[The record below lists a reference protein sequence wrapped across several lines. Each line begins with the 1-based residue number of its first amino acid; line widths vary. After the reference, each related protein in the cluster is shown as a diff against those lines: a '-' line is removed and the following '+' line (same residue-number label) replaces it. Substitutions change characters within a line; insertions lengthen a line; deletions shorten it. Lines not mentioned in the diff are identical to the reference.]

1 MKLLLLATCLTLT
14 LGGHSR
20 GYSRGYSGGH
30 SVRQSGGDIPTILT
44 RAGATTLLDLVTLAG
59 LGDTLAGEGPFTVF
73 APTNHA
79 FAKLPA
85 SLVNTLK
92 GDPELLKQVLL
103 NHVVAGSIKSGDITN
118 DIVVKAVGGQDLRA
132 NIYSKSK
139 HGQGVITVNGAQVV
153 YPDFVATN
161 GVIHFV
167 SDVLYPF
174 TPEKTIAEVASSD
187 PRFSTLV
194 DVLTKADL
202 ASVLSTP
209 GPFTVFAPT
218 NDAFA
223 KVPADALN
231 SLLSDNG
238 ALTKVLLRHVV
249 PGTVFSKGI
258 YWNTHNTAGEE
269 GGSDDMIATQ
279 VFKAGH
285 VRVVSYSGGVRQ
297 SAKVIEADILASN
310 GVIHVI
316 DSVI

>member
-1 MKLLLLATCLTLT
+1 MGIPQNISQYMELLLLASCLTLT
-14 LGGHSR
+14 LG
-20 GYSRGYSGGH
+20 
-30 SVRQSGGDIPTILT
+30 VDIPTKLT
-44 RAGATTLLDLVTLAG
+44 SAGATTLVDLVTLAG

-73 APTNHA
+73 APTNDA

-92 GDPELLKQVLL
+92 GDTELLKQVLL
-103 NHVVAGSIKSGDITN
+103 NHVVAGNVKSGDITN

-132 NIYSKSK
+132 NIYLKSNYYD
-139 HGQGVITVNGAQVV
+139 GFVTVNGARVTH
-153 YPDFVATN
+153 PDLIADN

-174 TPEKTIAEVASSD
+174 TPENTIAEVASSD

-202 ASVLSTP
+202 AAVLSTP

-223 KVPADALN
+223 KVPAATLD

-249 PGTVFSKGI
+249 PETVYSKGI
-258 YWNTHNTAGEE
+258 KWGTYDTAGDE
-269 GGSDDMIATQ
+269 MIATQ
-279 VFKAGH
+279 VYREGQVKLI
-285 VRVVSYSGGVRQ
+285 SSSGGVRN
-297 SAKVIEADILASN
+297 SASVIEADILASN

>member
-1 MKLLLLATCLTLT
+1 MGIPQNISQNMELLLLASCLTLT
-14 LGGHSR
+14 LG
-20 GYSRGYSGGH
+20 
-30 SVRQSGGDIPTILT
+30 VDIPTKLT
-44 RAGATTLLDLVTLAG
+44 SAGATTLVDLVTLAG

-73 APTNHA
+73 APTNDA

-85 SLVNTLK
+85 SLVDTLK
-92 GDPELLKQVLL
+92 GDTELLKQVLL
-103 NHVVAGSIKSGDITN
+103 NHVVAGNVKSGDITN
-118 DIVVKAVGGQDLRA
+118 DIVVKAVGGQDIRA
-132 NIYSKSK
+132 NIYLKSNYYD
-139 HGQGVITVNGAQVV
+139 GFVTVNGARVTH
-153 YPDFVATN
+153 PDLIADN

-174 TPEKTIAEVASSD
+174 TPEKSIAEVASSD

-231 SLLSDNG
+231 SLLSDKE

-258 YWNTHNTAGEE
+258 KWGKYDTAGDEK
-269 GGSDDMIATQ
+269 IATQ
-279 VFKAGH
+279 VYRGGQVK
-285 VRVVSYSGGVRQ
+285 VISSSG
-297 SAKVIEADILASN
+297 SARVIEADIKASN

>member
-1 MKLLLLATCLTLT
+1 MGIPQNIAHNMELLLLATCLTLT
-14 LGGHSR
+14 LG
-20 GYSRGYSGGH
+20 
-30 SVRQSGGDIPTILT
+30 VDIPTKLT
-44 RAGATTLLDLVTLAG
+44 SAGATTLVDLVTLAG
-59 LGDTLAGEGPFTVF
+59 LGETLSGEGPFTVF
-73 APTNHA
+73 APTNDA

-85 SLVNTLK
+85 SLVDTLK
-92 GDPELLKQVLL
+92 GDTELLKQVLL
-103 NHVVAGSIKSGDITN
+103 NHVVAGNVKSGDITN
-118 DIVVKAVGGQDLRA
+118 DIVVKAVGGQDIRA
-132 NIYSKSK
+132 NIYLKSNYYD
-139 HGQGVITVNGAQVV
+139 GFVTVNGARVTH
-153 YPDFVATN
+153 PDLIADN

-218 NDAFA
+218 NDAIA
-223 KVPADALN
+223 KVPADALE
-231 SLLSDNG
+231 SLLLDNE

-249 PGTVFSKGI
+249 SGTAYSKGLKFGT
-258 YWNTHNTAGEE
+258 YNTVGNDIIAAQSYI
-269 GGSDDMIATQ
+269 GGR
-279 VFKAGH
+279 VE
-285 VRVVSYSGGVRQ
+285 VVSSSGGVRQ
-297 SAKVIEADILASN
+297 SARVIETDILASN

>member
-1 MKLLLLATCLTLT
+1 MGIILQNISQTMEVLILATCLTLT
-14 LGGHSR
+14 LGGHE
-20 GYSRGYSGGH
+20 
-30 SVRQSGGDIPTILT
+30 GGDIPTRLT
-44 RAGATTLLDLVTLAG
+44 NAGADTLVDLVTLAG

-73 APTNHA
+73 APTNQA

-103 NHVVAGSIKSGDITN
+103 NHVVAGSVKSGDITN

-132 NIYSKSK
+132 NIYTKSK
-139 HGQGVITVNGAQVV
+139 HGHGVITVNGAQVV
-153 YPDFVATN
+153 HPDIVASN

-174 TPEKTIAEVASSD
+174 TPEKTIAEVASED

-194 DVLTKADL
+194 TALTAADL

-223 KVPADALN
+223 KVPAAALD
-231 SLLSDNG
+231 SLLADKE

-258 YWNTHNTAGEE
+258 KWGKYDTAGDEKIAIQVYR
-269 GGSDDMIATQ
+269 GGQ
-279 VFKAGH
+279 VK
-285 VRVVSYSGGVRQ
+285 VISSSG
-297 SAKVIEADILASN
+297 SARVIEADIKASN

>member
-1 MKLLLLATCLTLT
+1 MGIPQNIAHNMELLLLATCLTLT
-14 LGGHSR
+14 LG
-20 GYSRGYSGGH
+20 
-30 SVRQSGGDIPTILT
+30 VDIPTKLT
-44 RAGATTLLDLVTLAG
+44 SAGATTLVDLVTLAG
-59 LGDTLAGEGPFTVF
+59 LGETLSGEGPFTVF
-73 APTNHA
+73 APTNDA

-85 SLVNTLK
+85 SLVDTLK
-92 GDPELLKQVLL
+92 GDTELLKQVLL
-103 NHVVAGSIKSGDITN
+103 NHVVAGNVKSGDITN
-118 DIVVKAVGGQDLRA
+118 DIVVKAVGGQDIRA
-132 NIYSKSK
+132 NIYLKSNYYD
-139 HGQGVITVNGAQVV
+139 GFVTVNGARVTH
-153 YPDFVATN
+153 PDLIADN

-231 SLLSDNG
+231 SLLSDKE

-258 YWNTHNTAGEE
+258 KWGKYDTAGDEK
-269 GGSDDMIATQ
+269 IATQ
-279 VFKAGH
+279 VYRGGQVK
-285 VRVVSYSGGVRQ
+285 VISSSG
-297 SAKVIEADILASN
+297 SARVIEADIKASN

>member
-1 MKLLLLATCLTLT
+1 MGIPENIPHNMELLLLATCLTLT
-14 LGGHSR
+14 LG
-20 GYSRGYSGGH
+20 
-30 SVRQSGGDIPTILT
+30 VDIPTKLT
-44 RAGATTLLDLVTLAG
+44 SAGATTLVDLVTLAG
-59 LGDTLAGEGPFTVF
+59 LGETLSGEGPFTVF
-73 APTNHA
+73 APTNDA

-92 GDPELLKQVLL
+92 GDTELLKQVLL
-103 NHVVAGSIKSGDITN
+103 NHVVAGNVKSGDITN
-118 DIVVKAVGGQDLRA
+118 DIVVKAVGGQDIRA
-132 NIYSKSK
+132 NIYLKSNYYD
-139 HGQGVITVNGAQVV
+139 GFVTVNGARVTH
-153 YPDFVATN
+153 PDLIADN

-194 DVLTKADL
+194 DVLVKADL

-223 KVPADALN
+223 KVPAATLD
-231 SLLSDNG
+231 SLLSDNA

-258 YWNTHNTAGEE
+258 KSGTYDTAGDDKISAQVYH
-269 GGSDDMIATQ
+269 GGN
-279 VFKAGH
+279 VK
-285 VRVVSYSGGVRQ
+285 VSSSSGGA
-297 SAKVIEADILASN
+297 SVIEADILASN

>member
-1 MKLLLLATCLTLT
+1 MGIPQNISQNMELLLLASCLTLT
-14 LGGHSR
+14 LG
-20 GYSRGYSGGH
+20 
-30 SVRQSGGDIPTILT
+30 VDIPTKLT
-44 RAGATTLLDLVTLAG
+44 SAGATTLVDLVTLAG

-73 APTNHA
+73 APTNDA

-92 GDPELLKQVLL
+92 GDTELLKQVLL
-103 NHVVAGSIKSGDITN
+103 NHVVAGNVKSGDITN
-118 DIVVKAVGGQDLRA
+118 NIVVKAVGGQDLRA
-132 NIYSKSK
+132 NIYLKSNYYD
-139 HGQGVITVNGAQVV
+139 GFVTVNGARVTH
-153 YPDFVATN
+153 PDLIADN

-194 DVLTKADL
+194 DVLVKADL

-223 KVPADALN
+223 KVPAATLD

-258 YWNTHNTAGEE
+258 KWGTYDTAGDE
-269 GGSDDMIATQ
+269 MIATQ
-279 VFKAGH
+279 VYRGGK
-285 VRVVSYSGGVRQ
+285 VKVISSSGGDRN
-297 SAKVIEADILASN
+297 SANVIEADILASN

-316 DSVI
+316 DNVI

>member
-1 MKLLLLATCLTLT
+1 MGIIPQNISQNMELLLLASCLTLT
-14 LGGHSR
+14 LG
-20 GYSRGYSGGH
+20 
-30 SVRQSGGDIPTILT
+30 VDIPTKLT
-44 RAGATTLLDLVTLAG
+44 SAGATTLVDLVTLAG

-73 APTNHA
+73 APTNDA

-92 GDPELLKQVLL
+92 GDTELLKQVLL
-103 NHVVAGSIKSGDITN
+103 NHVVASNVKSGDITN

-132 NIYSKSK
+132 NIYLKSNYYD
-139 HGQGVITVNGAQVV
+139 GFVTVNGARVTH
-153 YPDFVATN
+153 PDLIADN

-202 ASVLSTP
+202 AAVLSTP

-223 KVPADALN
+223 KVPAATLD

>member
-1 MKLLLLATCLTLT
+1 MGIIPQNIPHNMELLLLATCLTLT
-14 LGGHSR
+14 LG
-20 GYSRGYSGGH
+20 
-30 SVRQSGGDIPTILT
+30 VDIPTKLT
-44 RAGATTLLDLVTLAG
+44 SAGASTLVDLVTSAG
-59 LGDTLAGEGPFTVF
+59 LGETLSGEGPFTVF
-73 APTNHA
+73 APTNDA

-92 GDPELLKQVLL
+92 GDTELLKQVLL
-103 NHVVAGSIKSGDITN
+103 NHVVAGNVKSGDITN
-118 DIVVKAVGGQDLRA
+118 DIVVKAVGGQDIRA
-132 NIYSKSK
+132 NIYLKSNYYD
-139 HGQGVITVNGAQVV
+139 GFVTVNGARVTH
-153 YPDFVATN
+153 PDLIADN

-174 TPEKTIAEVASSD
+174 TPEKTIAEVASAD

-194 DVLTKADL
+194 DVLVKADL

-231 SLLSDNG
+231 SLLSDKE

-258 YWNTHNTAGEE
+258 KSGTYDTAGDDKISAQVYH
-269 GGSDDMIATQ
+269 GGN
-279 VFKAGH
+279 VK
-285 VRVVSYSGGVRQ
+285 VSSSSGGA
-297 SAKVIEADILASN
+297 SVIEADILASN

>member
-1 MKLLLLATCLTLT
+1 MGIILQNISQTMEVLILATCLTLT
-14 LGGHSR
+14 LGGHE
-20 GYSRGYSGGH
+20 
-30 SVRQSGGDIPTILT
+30 GGDIPTRLT
-44 RAGATTLLDLVTLAG
+44 NAGADTLVDLVILAG

-73 APTNHA
+73 APTNQA

-85 SLVNTLK
+85 SLVNTLT
-92 GDPELLKQVLL
+92 GDTESLKQVLL
-103 NHVVAGSIKSGDITN
+103 NHVVAGSIKSKDITN
-118 DIVVKAVGGQDLRA
+118 DIVVKAVGGSDIRA
-132 NIYSKSK
+132 NIYGKKGK
-139 HGQGVITVNGAQVV
+139 HGKGVITVNGAQVV
-153 YPDFVATN
+153 YRDQVASN
-161 GVIHFV
+161 GVIHFL

-174 TPEKTIAEVASSD
+174 TPEKTIAEVASAD

-194 DVLTKADL
+194 DVLTAADL

-231 SLLSDNG
+231 SLLSDKE

-249 PGTVFSKGI
+249 SGTAYSKGLKFGT
-258 YWNTHNTAGEE
+258 YNTVGNDIIAAQSYI
-269 GGSDDMIATQ
+269 GGR
-279 VFKAGH
+279 VE
-285 VRVVSYSGGVRQ
+285 VVSSSGGVRQ
-297 SAKVIEADILASN
+297 SARVIETDILASN

>member
-1 MKLLLLATCLTLT
+1 MGIIPQNIAHNMELLLLASCFTLT
-14 LGGHSR
+14 LGG
-20 GYSRGYSGGH
+20 
-30 SVRQSGGDIPTILT
+30 DIPMKLT
-44 RAGATTLLDLVTLAG
+44 SAGATTLVDLVTLAG
-59 LGDTLAGEGPFTVF
+59 LGETLSGEGPFTVF
-73 APTNHA
+73 APTNDA

-85 SLVNTLK
+85 SLVDTLK
-92 GDPELLKQVLL
+92 GDTELLKQVLL
-103 NHVVAGSIKSGDITN
+103 NRVVAGSVKSGDITN
-118 DIVVKAVGGQDLRA
+118 DIVVKAVGGQDIRA
-132 NIYSKSK
+132 NIYRKK
-139 HGQGVITVNGAQVV
+139 HGHGVITVNGAQVV
-153 YPDFVATN
+153 HPDFVASN

-194 DVLTKADL
+194 TALTAADL

-223 KVPADALN
+223 KVPAATLD

-249 PGTVFSKGI
+249 PGTVYSKGV
-258 YWNTHNTAGEE
+258 YWSTHNTAGEE
-269 GGSDDMIATQ
+269 GGSEDMIATQ

-285 VRVVSYSGGVRQ
+285 VRVVSFSGGVRQ
-297 SAKVIEADILASN
+297 SAKVIDADILASN

>member
-1 MKLLLLATCLTLT
+1 MGFTDSKTMKLLLLATCLTLT

-20 GYSRGYSGGH
+20 GYSGGYSG
-30 SVRQSGGDIPTILT
+30 RQSGGDIPTVLT
-44 RAGATTLLDLVTLAG
+44 SAGATTLVDLVTLAG

-73 APTNHA
+73 APTNDA

-92 GDPELLKQVLL
+92 GDTELLKQVLL
-103 NHVVAGSIKSGDITN
+103 NHVVAGHVKSGDITN
-118 DIVVKAVGGQDLRA
+118 DIVMKAVGGQDLRA
-132 NIYSKSK
+132 NIYLKSNYYD
-139 HGQGVITVNGAQVV
+139 GFVTVNGARVTH
-153 YPDFVATN
+153 PDLIADN

-202 ASVLSTP
+202 AAVLSTP

-223 KVPADALN
+223 KVPAATLD

-258 YWNTHNTAGEE
+258 KSGTYDTAGGDKISAQVYR
-269 GGSDDMIATQ
+269 GGK
-279 VFKAGH
+279 VK
-285 VRVVSYSGGVRQ
+285 VSSSSG
-297 SAKVIEADILASN
+297 SASVIEADILASN

>member
-1 MKLLLLATCLTLT
+1 MGTLQNISQTMEVLILATCLTLT
-14 LGGHSR
+14 LGAHE
-20 GYSRGYSGGH
+20 
-30 SVRQSGGDIPTILT
+30 GGDIPTRLT
-44 RAGATTLLDLVTLAG
+44 NAGADTLVDFVTLAG

-92 GDPELLKQVLL
+92 EDTELLKQVLL

-132 NIYSKSK
+132 NIYPKSK
-139 HGQGVITVNGAQVV
+139 HGQAVITVNGAQVV
-153 YPDFVATN
+153 YPDFVASN

-223 KVPADALN
+223 KVPAATLD

-249 PGTVFSKGI
+249 PGTVYSKGV
-258 YWNTHNTAGEE
+258 YWSTHNTAGEE

-285 VRVVSYSGGVRQ
+285 VRVVSFSGGVRQ
-297 SAKVIEADILASN
+297 SAKVIDAD
-310 GVIHVI
+310 
-316 DSVI
+316 

>member
-1 MKLLLLATCLTLT
+1 MGIIPQNIAHNMELLLLATCLTLT
-14 LGGHSR
+14 LG
-20 GYSRGYSGGH
+20 
-30 SVRQSGGDIPTILT
+30 VDIPTKLT
-44 RAGATTLLDLVTLAG
+44 SAGATTLVDLVTLAG
-59 LGDTLAGEGPFTVF
+59 LGETLSGEGPFTVF
-73 APTNHA
+73 APTNDA

-85 SLVNTLK
+85 SLVDTLK
-92 GDPELLKQVLL
+92 GDTELLKQVLL
-103 NHVVAGSIKSGDITN
+103 NHVVAGNVKSGDITN
-118 DIVVKAVGGQDLRA
+118 DIVVKAVGGQDIRA
-132 NIYSKSK
+132 NIYLKSNYYD
-139 HGQGVITVNGAQVV
+139 GFVTVNGARVTH
-153 YPDFVATN
+153 PDLVASN
-161 GVIHFV
+161 GVIHFE

-223 KVPADALN
+223 KVRADALN
-231 SLLSDNG
+231 SLLSDKE

-249 PGTVFSKGI
+249 PGTFFSKGI
-258 YWNTHNTAGEE
+258 KSGTYDTAGDDKISAQVYR
-269 GGSDDMIATQ
+269 GGN
-279 VFKAGH
+279 VK
-285 VRVVSYSGGVRQ
+285 VSSSSGGA
-297 SAKVIEADILASN
+297 SVIEADILASN

>member
-1 MKLLLLATCLTLT
+1 MGIPQNIAHNMELLLLATCLTLT
-14 LGGHSR
+14 LG
-20 GYSRGYSGGH
+20 
-30 SVRQSGGDIPTILT
+30 VDIPTKLT
-44 RAGATTLLDLVTLAG
+44 SAGATTLVDLVTLAG
-59 LGDTLAGEGPFTVF
+59 LGETLSGEGPFTVF
-73 APTNHA
+73 APTNDA

-85 SLVNTLK
+85 SLVDTLK
-92 GDPELLKQVLL
+92 GDTELLKQVLL
-103 NHVVAGSIKSGDITN
+103 NHVVAGNVKSGDITN
-118 DIVVKAVGGQDLRA
+118 DIVVKAVGGQDIRA
-132 NIYSKSK
+132 NIYLKSNYYD
-139 HGQGVITVNGAQVV
+139 GFVTVNGARVTH
-153 YPDFVATN
+153 PDLIADN

-194 DVLTKADL
+194 TALTKADL

-223 KVPADALN
+223 KVPAAALD
-231 SLLSDNG
+231 SLLADNG

-249 PGTVFSKGI
+249 SGTAYSKGLKFGT
-258 YWNTHNTAGEE
+258 YNTVGNDIIAAQSYI
-269 GGSDDMIATQ
+269 GG
-279 VFKAGH
+279 
-285 VRVVSYSGGVRQ
+285 RVEVISSSGGVRQ
-297 SAKVIEADILASN
+297 SARVIETDILASN

>member
-1 MKLLLLATCLTLT
+1 MGIPQNIAHNMELLLLATCLTLT
-14 LGGHSR
+14 LG
-20 GYSRGYSGGH
+20 
-30 SVRQSGGDIPTILT
+30 VDIPTKLT
-44 RAGATTLLDLVTLAG
+44 SAGATTLVDLVTLAG
-59 LGDTLAGEGPFTVF
+59 LGETLSGDGPFTVF
-73 APTNHA
+73 APTNDA

-85 SLVNTLK
+85 SLVDTLK
-92 GDPELLKQVLL
+92 GDTELLKQVLL
-103 NHVVAGSIKSGDITN
+103 NHVVAGNVKSGDITN
-118 DIVVKAVGGQDLRA
+118 DIVVKAVGGQDIRA
-132 NIYSKSK
+132 NIYLKSNYYD
-139 HGQGVITVNGAQVV
+139 GFVTVNGARVTH
-153 YPDFVATN
+153 PDLVASN

-174 TPEKTIAEVASSD
+174 TPEKTIAEVASAD

-223 KVPADALN
+223 KVPADALE
-231 SLLSDNG
+231 SLLSDNE

-249 PGTVFSKGI
+249 SGTAYSKGLKFGT
-258 YWNTHNTAGEE
+258 YNTVGNDIIAAQSYI
-269 GGSDDMIATQ
+269 GGR
-279 VFKAGH
+279 VE
-285 VRVVSYSGGVRQ
+285 VVSSSGGVRQ
-297 SAKVIEADILASN
+297 SARVIETDILASN

>member
-1 MKLLLLATCLTLT
+1 MGIILQNIPQKMELLLLASCLTLT
-14 LGGHSR
+14 LGG
-20 GYSRGYSGGH
+20 
-30 SVRQSGGDIPTILT
+30 DIPMELT
-44 RAGATTLLDLVTLAG
+44 TAGATTLIDLVTEAG
-59 LGDTLAGEGPFTVF
+59 LGDTLAGEGPFTIF
-73 APTNHA
+73 APTNDA

-92 GDPELLKQVLL
+92 GDTELLKQVLL
-103 NHVVAGSIKSGDITN
+103 IHVVAGNVKSGDITN

-132 NIYSKSK
+132 NIYLKSNYYD
-139 HGQGVITVNGAQVV
+139 GFVTVNGARVTH
-153 YPDFVATN
+153 PDLIADN

-202 ASVLSTP
+202 AAVLSTP

-223 KVPADALN
+223 KVPAATLD

-258 YWNTHNTAGEE
+258 YWNTHNTAG
-269 GGSDDMIATQ
+269 GDKIATQ
-279 VFKAGH
+279 VY
-285 VRVVSYSGGVRQ
+285 RGGKVKVLSSSDGVKK
-297 SAKVIEADILASN
+297 SANVIVADVKASN
-310 GVIHVI
+310 GVIHAIDNVI
-316 DSVI
+316 

>member
-1 MKLLLLATCLTLT
+1 MGIPENIPHNMELLLLATCLTLT
-14 LGGHSR
+14 LG
-20 GYSRGYSGGH
+20 
-30 SVRQSGGDIPTILT
+30 VDIPTGLT
-44 RAGATTLLDLVTLAG
+44 RAGATTLVDLVTLAG
-59 LGDTLAGEGPFTVF
+59 LGETLSGEGPFTVF
-73 APTNHA
+73 APTNDA

-92 GDPELLKQVLL
+92 GDTELLKQVLL
-103 NHVVAGSIKSGDITN
+103 NHVVAGNVKSGDITN
-118 DIVVKAVGGQDLRA
+118 DIVVKAVGGQDIRA
-132 NIYSKSK
+132 NIYLKSNYYD
-139 HGQGVITVNGAQVV
+139 GFVTVNGARVTH
-153 YPDFVATN
+153 PDLIADN

-174 TPEKTIAEVASSD
+174 TPEKTIAEVASAD

-194 DVLTKADL
+194 DVLVKADL

-231 SLLSDNG
+231 SLLSDKE

-258 YWNTHNTAGEE
+258 KSGTYDTAGDDKISAQVYR
-269 GGSDDMIATQ
+269 GGN
-279 VFKAGH
+279 VK
-285 VRVVSYSGGVRQ
+285 VSSSSGG
-297 SAKVIEADILASN
+297 ANVIEADILASN

>member
-1 MKLLLLATCLTLT
+1 MGIPQNISQTMELLLLAPCLTLT
-14 LGGHSR
+14 LG
-20 GYSRGYSGGH
+20 
-30 SVRQSGGDIPTILT
+30 VDIPTKLT
-44 RAGATTLLDLVTLAG
+44 SAGATTLVDLVTLAG

-73 APTNHA
+73 APTNDA

-92 GDPELLKQVLL
+92 GDTELLKQVLL
-103 NHVVAGSIKSGDITN
+103 NHVVAGSVKSGDITN

-132 NIYSKSK
+132 NIYLKSNYYD
-139 HGQGVITVNGAQVV
+139 GFVTVNGARVTH
-153 YPDFVATN
+153 PDLVADN

-202 ASVLSTP
+202 AAVLSTP

-223 KVPADALN
+223 KVPAATLD

-238 ALTKVLLRHVV
+238 ALTKVCYDTWSLGLCL
-249 PGTVFSKGI
+249 
-258 YWNTHNTAGEE
+258 
-269 GGSDDMIATQ
+269 
-279 VFKAGH
+279 
-285 VRVVSYSGGVRQ
+285 VRVYTG
-297 SAKVIEADILASN
+297 IHTILR
-310 GVIHVI
+310 
-316 DSVI
+316 

>member
-1 MKLLLLATCLTLT
+1 MGIPQNISQNMELLLLATCLTLT
-14 LGGHSR
+14 LG
-20 GYSRGYSGGH
+20 
-30 SVRQSGGDIPTILT
+30 VDIPTKLT
-44 RAGATTLLDLVTLAG
+44 SAGATTLVDPVTLAG

-73 APTNHA
+73 APTNDA

-92 GDPELLKQVLL
+92 GDTELLKQVLL
-103 NHVVAGSIKSGDITN
+103 NHVVASNVKSGDITN

-132 NIYSKSK
+132 NIYLKSNYYD
-139 HGQGVITVNGAQVV
+139 GFVTVNGARVTH
-153 YPDFVATN
+153 PDLIADN

-223 KVPADALN
+223 KVPAAALD
-231 SLLSDNG
+231 SLLSDKE

-258 YWNTHNTAGEE
+258 KWGTYDTAG
-269 GGSDDMIATQ
+269 GDKIATQ
-279 VFKAGH
+279 VY
-285 VRVVSYSGGVRQ
+285 RGGKVKVLSSSDGIKK
-297 SAKVIEADILASN
+297 SANVIVADVKASN
-310 GVIHVI
+310 GVIHAIDNVI
-316 DSVI
+316 

>member
-1 MKLLLLATCLTLT
+1 MGIPQNISQNMELLLLATCLTLT
-14 LGGHSR
+14 LG
-20 GYSRGYSGGH
+20 
-30 SVRQSGGDIPTILT
+30 VDIPTKLT
-44 RAGATTLLDLVTLAG
+44 SAGATTLVDLVTLAG

-73 APTNHA
+73 APTNDA

-92 GDPELLKQVLL
+92 GDTELLKQVLL
-103 NHVVAGSIKSGDITN
+103 NHVVAGNVKSGDITN

-132 NIYSKSK
+132 NIYLKSNYYD
-139 HGQGVITVNGAQVV
+139 GFVTVNGARVTH
-153 YPDFVATN
+153 PDLIADN

-174 TPEKTIAEVASSD
+174 TPEKTIAEVASED

-223 KVPADALN
+223 KVPAAALE

-258 YWNTHNTAGEE
+258 KWGTYDTAG
-269 GGSDDMIATQ
+269 GDNIATQ
-279 VFKAGH
+279 VY
-285 VRVVSYSGGVRQ
+285 RGGKVKVLSSSDGVKK
-297 SAKVIEADILASN
+297 SANVIVADVKASN
-310 GVIHVI
+310 GVIHAIDNVI
-316 DSVI
+316 

>member
-1 MKLLLLATCLTLT
+1 MGPTKLT
-14 LGGHSR
+14 S
-20 GYSRGYSGGH
+20 
-30 SVRQSGGDIPTILT
+30 
-44 RAGATTLLDLVTLAG
+44 AGATTLVDLVTLAG

-73 APTNHA
+73 APTNDA

-92 GDPELLKQVLL
+92 GDTELLKQVLL
-103 NHVVAGSIKSGDITN
+103 NHVVAGNVKSGDITN
-118 DIVVKAVGGQDLRA
+118 DIVVKAVGSQDIRA
-132 NIYSKSK
+132 NIYLKSNYYD
-139 HGQGVITVNGAQVV
+139 GFVTVNGARVTH
-153 YPDFVATN
+153 PDLIADN
-161 GVIHFV
+161 GLIHFV

-194 DVLTKADL
+194 DVLVKADL

-223 KVPADALN
+223 KVPAATLDF
-231 SLLSDNG
+231 LLSDNE

-249 PGTVFSKGI
+249 PGTVYSKGI
-258 YWNTHNTAGEE
+258 KWGTYDTAGDE
-269 GGSDDMIATQ
+269 MIATQ
-279 VFKAGH
+279 VYKGGQ
-285 VRVVSYSGGVRQ
+285 VKVISSSGGVRN
-297 SAKVIEADILASN
+297 SANVIEADILASN

>member
-1 MKLLLLATCLTLT
+1 MGIPQNISQNMELLLLASCLTLT
-14 LGGHSR
+14 LGG
-20 GYSRGYSGGH
+20 
-30 SVRQSGGDIPTILT
+30 DIPTVLT
-44 RAGATTLLDLVTLAG
+44 SAGATTLVDLVTLAG

-73 APTNHA
+73 APTNDA

-92 GDPELLKQVLL
+92 GDTELLKQVLL
-103 NHVVAGSIKSGDITN
+103 NHVVAGHVKSGDITN
-118 DIVVKAVGGQDLRA
+118 DIVVKAVGGQDIRA
-132 NIYSKSK
+132 NIYLKSNYYD
-139 HGQGVITVNGAQVV
+139 GFVTVNGARVTH
-153 YPDFVATN
+153 PDLIADN

-223 KVPADALN
+223 KVPSATLE

-238 ALTKVLLRHVV
+238 ALTSVLLRHVV

-258 YWNTHNTAGEE
+258 KWGKYDTAGDER
-269 GGSDDMIATQ
+269 IATQ
-279 VFKAGH
+279 VYRGGQVK
-285 VRVVSYSGGVRQ
+285 VISSSG
-297 SAKVIEADILASN
+297 SARVIEADIKASN

>member
-1 MKLLLLATCLTLT
+1 MGIPQNIAHNMELLLLATCLTLT
-14 LGGHSR
+14 LG
-20 GYSRGYSGGH
+20 
-30 SVRQSGGDIPTILT
+30 VDIPTKLT
-44 RAGATTLLDLVTLAG
+44 SAGATTLVDLVTLAG

-73 APTNHA
+73 APTNDA

-92 GDPELLKQVLL
+92 GDTELLKQVLL
-103 NHVVAGSIKSGDITN
+103 NHVVAGNVKSGDITN
-118 DIVVKAVGGQDLRA
+118 DIVVKAVGGQDIRA
-132 NIYSKSK
+132 NIYLKSNYYD
-139 HGQGVITVNGAQVV
+139 GFVTVNGARVTH
-153 YPDFVATN
+153 PDLIADN

-194 DVLTKADL
+194 DVLTAADL

-231 SLLSDNG
+231 SLLSDKE

-258 YWNTHNTAGEE
+258 KWGKYDTAGDEK
-269 GGSDDMIATQ
+269 IATQ
-279 VFKAGH
+279 VYRGGQVK
-285 VRVVSYSGGVRQ
+285 VISSSG
-297 SAKVIEADILASN
+297 SARVIEADIKASN

>member
-1 MKLLLLATCLTLT
+1 MGIPQNISQNMELLLLASCLTLT
-14 LGGHSR
+14 LGG
-20 GYSRGYSGGH
+20 
-30 SVRQSGGDIPTILT
+30 DIPTVLT
-44 RAGATTLLDLVTLAG
+44 SAGATTLVDLVTLAG

-73 APTNHA
+73 APTNDA

-92 GDPELLKQVLL
+92 GDTELLKQVLL
-103 NHVVAGSIKSGDITN
+103 NHVVAGNVKSGDITN
-118 DIVVKAVGGQDLRA
+118 DIVVKAVGGQDIRA
-132 NIYSKSK
+132 NIYLKSNYYD
-139 HGQGVITVNGAQVV
+139 GFVTVNGARVTH
-153 YPDFVATN
+153 PDLIADN

-202 ASVLSTP
+202 ASVLTTP

-231 SLLSDNG
+231 SLLSDKE

-258 YWNTHNTAGEE
+258 KWGTYDTAG
-269 GGSDDMIATQ
+269 GDKIATQ
-279 VFKAGH
+279 VYRGGK
-285 VRVVSYSGGVRQ
+285 VKVLSSSGGVKK
-297 SAKVIEADILASN
+297 SANVIVADVKASN
-310 GVIHVI
+310 GVIHAIDNVI
-316 DSVI
+316 

>member
-1 MKLLLLATCLTLT
+1 MGTILQNISKTMEVLILATCLTLT
-14 LGGHSR
+14 LGGHE
-20 GYSRGYSGGH
+20 
-30 SVRQSGGDIPTILT
+30 GGDIPTVLT
-44 RAGATTLLDLVTLAG
+44 RAGATTLLELVTLAG

-73 APTNHA
+73 APTNQA

-85 SLVNTLK
+85 SLVNTLT
-92 GDPELLKQVLL
+92 GDTELLKQVLL
-103 NHVVAGSIKSGDITN
+103 NHVVAGSIKSKDITN
-118 DIVVKAVGGQDLRA
+118 DIVVKAVGGSDLRA
-132 NIYSKSK
+132 NIYGKKGK
-139 HGQGVITVNGAQVV
+139 HGKGVITVNGAQVV
-153 YPDFVATN
+153 YPDQVASN

-174 TPEKTIAEVASSD
+174 TPEKTIAEVASAD

-194 DVLTKADL
+194 TALTAADL

-223 KVPADALN
+223 KVPAAALD
-231 SLLSDNG
+231 SLLADKE
-238 ALTKVLLRHVV
+238 ALTSVLLRHVV

-258 YWNTHNTAGEE
+258 KSGAYETAG
-269 GGSDDMIATQ
+269 GDKISTQ
-279 VFKAGH
+279 VYRGGK
-285 VRVVSYSGGVRQ
+285 VKVSSSSG
-297 SAKVIEADILASN
+297 SSSVIEADILASN

>member
-1 MKLLLLATCLTLT
+1 MGIILQNISQIMEVLILATCLTLT
-14 LGGHSR
+14 LGGHER
-20 GYSRGYSGGH
+20 
-30 SVRQSGGDIPTILT
+30 GDIPTRLT
-44 RAGATTLLDLVTLAG
+44 NAGATTLVDLVTLAG

-73 APTNHA
+73 APTNQS

-85 SLVNTLK
+85 SLVNTLT

-103 NHVVAGSIKSGDITN
+103 NHVVAGSVKSGDITN
-118 DIVVKAVGGQDLRA
+118 DIVVKAVGGQDIRA
-132 NIYSKSK
+132 NIYRKK
-139 HGQGVITVNGAQVV
+139 HGYGVITVNGAQVV
-153 YPDFVATN
+153 HPDFVASN

-194 DVLTKADL
+194 DVLTAADL

-218 NDAFA
+218 NDAIA

-231 SLLSDNG
+231 SLLSDKE

-249 PGTVFSKGI
+249 PGTVFSNGI
-258 YWNTHNTAGEE
+258 KSGTYDTAGDDKISAQVYR
-269 GGSDDMIATQ
+269 GGN
-279 VFKAGH
+279 VK
-285 VRVVSYSGGVRQ
+285 VSSSSGGA
-297 SAKVIEADILASN
+297 SVIEADILASN

>member
-1 MKLLLLATCLTLT
+1 MGIPENIPHNMELLLLATCLTLT
-14 LGGHSR
+14 LG
-20 GYSRGYSGGH
+20 
-30 SVRQSGGDIPTILT
+30 VDIPTKLT
-44 RAGATTLLDLVTLAG
+44 SAGATTLVDLVTLAG
-59 LGDTLAGEGPFTVF
+59 LGETLSGEGPFTVF
-73 APTNHA
+73 APTNDA

-92 GDPELLKQVLL
+92 GDTELLKQVLL
-103 NHVVAGSIKSGDITN
+103 NHVVAGNVKSGDITN
-118 DIVVKAVGGQDLRA
+118 DIVVKAVGGQDIRA
-132 NIYSKSK
+132 NIYLKSNYYD
-139 HGQGVITVNGAQVV
+139 GFVTVNGARVTH
-153 YPDFVATN
+153 PDLIADN

-194 DVLTKADL
+194 DVLTAADL

-218 NDAFA
+218 NGAFA

-231 SLLSDNG
+231 SLLSDKE

-258 YWNTHNTAGEE
+258 KSGTYDTAGDEK
-269 GGSDDMIATQ
+269 IATQ
-279 VFKAGH
+279 VY
-285 VRVVSYSGGVRQ
+285 RGGQV
-297 SAKVIEADILASN
+297 KVISSSGAARVIKADINASN
-310 GVIHVI
+310 GVIHVL
-316 DSVI
+316 DSVV